1 VVRAGSGAALALL
14 LLVLAGSAAGEEPRP
29 WGYDLANELMS
40 PFCPGR
46 ALAECPSPQ
55 ATEMRGWIL
64 EQERAGVTREA
75 VEAELYRVWG
85 DKLRQAP
92 RAEGFGL
99 VAYAIPAVL
108 ITGGGALVALFLR
121 RQRDVAADAE
131 AAGRRLAP
139 VDPELERLL
148 DEELRRDVSEG

>member
-1 VVRAGSGAALALL
+1 MRGGRGAALALL
-14 LLVLAGSAAGEEPRP
+14 LLVLAANAGGEEPRP

-55 ATEMRGWIL
+55 ATEMRSWIL
-64 EQERAGVTREA
+64 DQERAGRTREA
-75 VEAELYRVWG
+75 VEEELYRLWG
-85 DKLRQAP
+85 DQLRQAP

-99 VAYAIPAVL
+99 VAYVIPASL
-108 ITGGGALVALFLR
+108 IAGGGALVALFLR
-121 RQRDVAADAE
+121 RQRGVAVEAE
-131 AAGRRLAP
+131 VPARRLAP

-148 DEELRRDVSEG
+148 DEELRRDVRTD